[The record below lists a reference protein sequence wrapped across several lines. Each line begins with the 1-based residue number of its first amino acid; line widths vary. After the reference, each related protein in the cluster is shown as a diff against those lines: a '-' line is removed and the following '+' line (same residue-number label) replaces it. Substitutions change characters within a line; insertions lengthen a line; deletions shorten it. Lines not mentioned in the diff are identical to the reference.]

1 MPKIHRQDD
10 FFWSGLGLF
19 YALVLWFCAPQIKG
33 AVLLGQL
40 AAVALLISYS
50 WQVIKLRK
58 AIVNPSQQQNLDGF
72 SVTSFIGGFFNRSP
86 KVKESKPEKT
96 EKEEKV
102 EVAAQESR
110 PSEKAEEASGA
121 GEASGAE
128 EASGV
133 GEENIPIVAATEEN
147 VVEETGD
154 LVSETTAETT
164 PETTESKDDTVIQKA
179 DTVIQ
184 IEESNIAAASQD
196 VPVETATEAESE
208 AESTTPSNI
217 SDKTEKTEKKPGFF
231 DKLLHFG
238 DKEPQSAPENTT
250 SLTNTKL
257 DELLD
262 EEDEDETNSDVK
274 AETIPDDVTVA
285 SAETTIIKEEETEE
299 ETNWDFLDEEPETT
313 PEKAT
318 KKEEE

>member
-19 YALVLWFCAPQIKG
+19 YALVLWFCAPQITG

-58 AIVNPSQQQNLDGF
+58 AIVNPSEEQNLDGF
-72 SVTSFIGGFFNRSP
+72 SVTGFIGGFFNRSP
-86 KVKESKPEKT
+86 KVKESKPEKN
-96 EKEEKV
+96 EKV
-102 EVAAQESR
+102 EEVEAQESR

-121 GEASGAE
+121 GETSEVEETE
-128 EASGV
+128 EA
-133 GEENIPIVAATEEN
+133 GEENIPIVTATEEN
-147 VVEETGD
+147 VVD
-154 LVSETTAETT
+154 AMVDMVSETTEETT
-164 PETTESKDDTVIQKA
+164 TEATELKEDTVIQKDDTVIQTA
-179 DTVIQ
+179 
-184 IEESNIAAASQD
+184 ESNISAASQY
-196 VPVETATEAESE
+196 VSEETVTEAESE
-208 AESTTPSNI
+208 PESTTASNI
-217 SDKTEKTEKKPGFF
+217 SEKTEKKPGFF
-231 DKLLHFG
+231 DKLLHLG
-238 DKEPQSAPENTT
+238 DKEPKSAPEKTT

-262 EEDEDETNSDVK
+262 DEEEEEAKSDVK
-274 AETIPDDVTVA
+274 AETIPDAVTVA
-285 SAETTIIKEEETEE
+285 SSETTTIKEE

-313 PEKAT
+313 SEKTT